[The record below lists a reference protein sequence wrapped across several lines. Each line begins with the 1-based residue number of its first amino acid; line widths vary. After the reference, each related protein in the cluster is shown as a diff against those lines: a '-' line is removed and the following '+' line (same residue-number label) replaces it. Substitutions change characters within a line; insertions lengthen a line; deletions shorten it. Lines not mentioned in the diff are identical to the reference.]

1 MEQGTLFVKLESAR
15 EALPVQ
21 GRVVISQ
28 TVNGVRVLEIELVT
42 DEDGLTQP
50 VTLDAPDR
58 SISLD
63 PASTQQAWAAYD
75 VEAYADGYSDIL
87 LEGVQVYSG
96 VEAYAPI
103 SMLPIFSS
111 QTVSPTAVTA
121 DTGSTSRKAQQDI
134 LHTTIPAPA
143 IRGGSASGPAP
154 LSTCA
159 TQPLVLQSV
168 FIPQYITVH
177 LGAPSAAA
185 ENVTVSFPEY
195 VKNVASSEIYPTWEP
210 AAIRANILAIISF
223 ALNRVYTEYYPSRGY
238 PFNITASTAY
248 DQKFIKGR
256 NIFENISQMVDEI
269 FNSYIRR
276 TGFVEPLA
284 AKFCNGTTTTCDGLS
299 QWGSQAMA
307 EQGADS
313 VTILRNYY
321 GDNIEIVNNAPVM
334 GIRSSYPGTP
344 VRLGDRGEPVV
355 RIQTMLNRISRDYP
369 AIPKV
374 QPVDGIFGAST
385 EQSVIKFQ
393 QIFSLTPD
401 GVVGNATW
409 YKLVFLY
416 VGVLELA
423 ELVSEGQTFYTT
435 LVPVNRP
442 DTISLGDTGENVKV
456 IQYLLSVVAEF
467 YNNIPPVAV
476 DGIFGQST
484 QNAVLALQQMAGLY
498 QDGVVGED
506 TWAALY
512 RFYVGIVD
520 TMSQYT
526 NVIPEQFRPEL
537 PESEATSLTQYPGQP
552 MTLGSTD
559 ERGEDAT

>member
-1 MEQGTLFVKLESAR
+1 M
-15 EALPVQ
+15 
-21 GRVVISQ
+21 
-28 TVNGVRVLEIELVT
+28 
-42 DEDGLTQP
+42 
-50 VTLDAPDR
+50 
-58 SISLD
+58 
-63 PASTQQAWAAYD
+63 
-75 VEAYADGYSDIL
+75 
-87 LEGVQVYSG
+87 
-96 VEAYAPI
+96 
-103 SMLPIFSS
+103 
-111 QTVSPTAVTA
+111 
-121 DTGSTSRKAQQDI
+121 
-134 LHTTIPAPA
+134 
-143 IRGGSASGPAP
+143 
-154 LSTCA
+154 
-159 TQPLVLQSV
+159 
-168 FIPQYITVH
+168 
-177 LGAPSAAA
+177 
-185 ENVTVSFPEY
+185 
-195 VKNVASSEIYPTWEP
+195 
-210 AAIRANILAIISF
+210 
-223 ALNRVYTEYYPSRGY
+223 
-238 PFNITASTAY
+238 
-248 DQKFIKGR
+248 
-256 NIFENISQMVDEI
+256 
-269 FNSYIRR
+269 
-276 TGFVEPLA
+276 EPLA

-498 QDGVVGED
+498 QDGVVGAD